1 MIIKRVK
8 AKNFKTY
15 LVLDLDLSVSEERPI
30 VLIGGA
36 NGGGKTTLF
45 EAIYGALYGLEI
57 RNARQ
62 FRELLNA
69 GALGQEDERIELELH
84 FSGRVLNTEQQYV
97 LSRTYVL
104 NPQEKPVESVRLNM
118 DGNIFVYGTA
128 TPAGQRQEAEAQVN
142 KIIKANLPQELSRYF
157 LFDAMEAGNL
167 LKEDQLNRV
176 IRENIENVMGFNK
189 YLSLA
194 RASETLVQEY
204 TAQRLQAE
212 NEKKEYLALVAEKN
226 SLEQKK
232 EYVSTQHQKALE
244 YSVVHQDTVEQLRAG
259 QNHEAALK
267 QKIEQMEG
275 MVAAIEKKEATYH
288 HQAEDFSRNF
298 DQHICHPKLAEAMK
312 HEVALV
318 LKAHNE
324 QTQRTRTHVGPEQ
337 LDQIVGGLIDFL
349 RKRGLASL
357 PASRDELVSH
367 LASLL
372 KDDPGSNPY
381 AFLEESELK
390 ALEQLVNGA
399 YQNPY
404 LGLQAQQEELNVS
417 LRNLENYETQIEQL
431 KSQIAGQSYD
441 LLREYEENE
450 LNIKRLHIQIKELEG
465 EIEKID
471 RRIHQFD
478 IQTSQEPDPRFE
490 ALQKLKPFFEE
501 VTNALLKAKKQQI
514 EVKMKQDLNTN
525 LAAYK
530 DVVDRVALSE
540 DLRDLTFKIYHKRGN
555 EIYLNQ
561 LNTASKQVV
570 IQVLLKALHEYGD
583 YDPPVMI
590 DTVMGVLD
598 ETSRATV
605 LENYFPELSH
615 QTILLSSD
623 SEIRPGQD
631 LSKIEPF
638 VSKAYTLKRDREQQR
653 TDVVLGYFNKQI
665 ED

>member
-57 RNARQ
+57 RSSRQ

-84 FSGRVLNTEQQYV
+84 FSGRVLNTEQHYM
-97 LSRTYVL
+97 LSRTYAL

-128 TPAGQRQEAEAQVN
+128 TPPAQRQEAEAQVN

-189 YLSLA
+189 YLSMA
-194 RASETLVQEY
+194 RASETLLQEY

-212 NEKKEYLALVAEKN
+212 NEKKEYLTLVAEKN
-226 SLEQKK
+226 SLEQKR
-232 EYVSTQHQKALE
+232 EYISGQHRKALE
-244 YSVVHQDTVEQLRAG
+244 YSVVHQDTVEQLREG
-259 QNHEAALK
+259 QNHETALK

-275 MVAAIEKKEATYH
+275 MVAAIERKEAVYH
-288 HQAEDFSRNF
+288 NQAEDFARNF
-298 DQHICHPKLAEAMK
+298 DQHICHPRLAEAMK
-312 HEVALV
+312 HEVALI
-318 LKAHNE
+318 LKSHSE
-324 QTQRTRTHVGPEQ
+324 QTWRTRSQVGSEQ
-337 LDQIVGGLIDFL
+337 LDRIVAGLIDFL
-349 RKRGLASL
+349 QQRGLTSL
-357 PASRDELVSH
+357 PASREELLSH
-367 LASLL
+367 LVGLIRE
-372 KDDPGSNPY
+372 DPGSNPY

-404 LGLQAQQEELNVS
+404 LSLQAQQEELNVS
-417 LRNLENYETQIEQL
+417 LRNLEGYETQSEQL
-431 KSQIAGQSYD
+431 KAQIAGRNYD
-441 LLREYEENE
+441 LLREYDENE
-450 LNIKRLHIQIKELEG
+450 LNIKRLHTQIKELEG

-501 VTNALLKAKKQQI
+501 VTNTLLKAKKQQI

-530 DVVDRVALSE
+530 DVVDRVVLSE

-598 ETSRATV
+598 ETSRTTV

-623 SEIRPGQD
+623 SEIRPEHD
-631 LSKIEPF
+631 LRKIEPF